1 MLSVFLPSEFEYNL
15 NSRKVKKK
23 QNIIFCGKVSF
34 SKFIYHVCFAE
45 KSFLRFCPSFFIAGM
60 FMSVCVQPTF
70 FQSEK
75 VFYCFSKKK
84 GKVFNPNINQ
94 LLSQL
99 L

>member
-15 NSRKVKKK
+15 NSRKVKKKK

-70 FQSEK
+70 FNPRK
-75 VFYCFSKKK
+75 FSIVSPRRRRKEERKS
-84 GKVFNPNINQ
+84 F
-94 LLSQL
+94 
-99 L
+99 